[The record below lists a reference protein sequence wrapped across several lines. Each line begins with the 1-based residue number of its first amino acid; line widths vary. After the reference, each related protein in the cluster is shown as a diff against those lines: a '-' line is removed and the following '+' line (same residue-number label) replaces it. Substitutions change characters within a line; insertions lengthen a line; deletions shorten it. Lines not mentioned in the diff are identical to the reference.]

1 MLLMLRTNTH
11 LNTTLGNF
19 TRFNLL
25 IDILIF
31 IYQIFNI
38 KTHSQVIC
46 FHMPC
51 DTFQY
56 QDLGQSQLCMKW
68 YLVGLKVL

>member
-38 KTHSQVIC
+38 KTRDNRIISFLLRFYGKINPKCV
-46 FHMPC
+46 F
-51 DTFQY
+51 DV
-56 QDLGQSQLCMKW
+56 K
-68 YLVGLKVL
+68 LVVEISME